1 MFFSCNLTAA
11 VTLQP
16 PNLQCFAAPDPY
28 PIGSQR
34 HSGFRFGED
43 RARFLACNFYLYIY
57 IYIDPVVLYHLITC
71 VAFFCSQPLLLQK
84 IIIFTADWKMTP
96 NAISPFF
103 LQVSQV
109 ATLEVMGEVMTLT
122 SEYQKPCARIAC
134 ILLLFLN
141 ISFSVPDAVNC
152 RSRLKNLTPL
162 HTWRVALQKILKRHA
177 SNFKGEQKKGKT
189 RYQNFIKKTSAP
201 LFLTMNPTLFKRN
214 PWILDRFV
222 VFRSLLATSNFLLL
236 SVYIASDWLQE
247 FALQASFTGEM
258 SVYVTPSSCSK
269 QKIRKEKKTYHS
281 PFCWILK
288 WFY

>member
-1 MFFSCNLTAA
+1 
-11 VTLQP
+11 
-16 PNLQCFAAPDPY
+16 
-28 PIGSQR
+28 
-34 HSGFRFGED
+34 
-43 RARFLACNFYLYIY
+43 
-57 IYIDPVVLYHLITC
+57 
-71 VAFFCSQPLLLQK
+71 
-84 IIIFTADWKMTP
+84 MTP
-96 NAISPFF
+96 NAISPSFF
-103 LQVSQV
+103 SQV

-177 SNFKGEQKKGKT
+177 SKFKCEQKKGKT

-201 LFLTMNPTLFKRN
+201 LFLTMNPILFKRN

-258 SVYVTPSSCSK
+258 SVYITPSSCSK
-269 QKIRKEKKTYHS
+269 QIRKEKKHITHHFVGS
-281 PFCWILK
+281 
-288 WFY
+288 